1 MMNAW
6 IRKEAKDILRWTPI
20 GVLILSLLLWIEMRS
35 LLLANAFTD
44 LSSKLCF
51 QASIAAGV
59 FGAFLGIASF
69 WFDSSGGA
77 RGYLV
82 QRGIS
87 LARVFTIRTILGFI
101 AFMIAMWL
109 PLLCCGFYISMIG
122 PATLPITPYAI
133 VPALIV
139 VLFTFGFFFA
149 GSLIACRPSRWFGSR
164 LLPLLAA
171 LPLPLAVQPL
181 FVMQIYGFLVTGVL
195 GVIGVLLIMASA
207 RSAFLRGPS
216 QPAPSKSFRLPAVE
230 RAMILLSTLVA
241 TFIVFALVMATTM
254 RGFQAMP
261 ATRMIIR
268 FESDGAPWL
277 VEQSNLSALLG
288 KPHEQAR
295 VVASLQDDSSDG
307 GKPDSN
313 SLQFGTKL
321 FPRFATISSRFGTW
335 DMVSLNETNEYLWC
349 GNRGLVYF
357 YRKLIDPENKQL
369 IDPENKQLQLV
380 AVVGPKS
387 VGDHQ
392 KPPKERFEGYPVV
405 LGRKDQTASQGASGS
420 FLLSASDGV
429 YRFDITTRVIE
440 PILPQSIDWYAEIER
455 WVARDDEGE
464 TQSGMVGGKL
474 LSHKLLLM
482 NDYAMSIVEHET
494 DSRTGRLGV
503 KPIATLDIPRNFDL
517 KEYRGAIFWFQD
529 EKNWTFIP
537 LTFTIDH
544 NQREFLVIRSQNDVV
559 QQSRIQSPFEAAGTA
574 DNSDSYQYQEQI
586 RVMLLLP
593 PVLVSSLSLLS
604 TFLEDGHV
612 PWNSIWLLALL
623 QAIVSGVLCLIA
635 ARFRLLSRA
644 GALLWFVL
652 GALFGLG
659 TWGALLAIYPRVYR
673 LKCSSCGRLHRIEND
688 HCERCGA
695 PWEPLKPLG
704 IELLGESAK
713 IETVSLQP

>member
-20 GVLILSLLLWIEMRS
+20 GVVILSLLLWIEMRS
-35 LLLANAFTD
+35 LFLSNAFTD

-51 QASIAAGV
+51 QAFIAAGV
-59 FGAFLGIASF
+59 FGVFLGVASF

-77 RGYLV
+77 RGYMV

-101 AFMIAMWL
+101 AFMVSMWT

-122 PATLPITPYAI
+122 PATLPITPFAI

-149 GSLIACRPSRWFGSR
+149 GSLIACRTSRWFGAR
-164 LLPLLAA
+164 LLPLLCA
-171 LPLPLAVQPL
+171 LPLPMAVLP
-181 FVMQIYGFLVTGVL
+181 VIGGHAYAFLVTGLL
-195 GVIGVLLIMASA
+195 GVIGMLLIMASA

-216 QPAPSKSFRLPAVE
+216 QPAPSRSFCLPAVE
-230 RAMILLSTLVA
+230 RTIILLSTLA
-241 TFIVFALVMATTM
+241 AAFIVFALVMATTM

-277 VEQSNLSALLG
+277 VEQPTLSAFLG

-295 VVASLQDDSSDG
+295 VVSSLQDDSSDG

-313 SLQFGTKL
+313 SLQFGTEL
-321 FPRFATISSRFGTW
+321 FPRFSTLSSRVDTW
-335 DMVSLNETNEYLWC
+335 DMIPLKETNEYLWF

-357 YRKLIDPENKQL
+357 YRKLNDPE
-369 IDPENKQLQLV
+369 IKQLQLV

-392 KPPKERFEGYPVV
+392 KLPKDRFEGYPIV
-405 LGRKDQTASQGASGS
+405 LERIDQTASQGASGS
-420 FLLSASDGV
+420 FLFSASGGV
-429 YRFDITTRVIE
+429 YRFDIATRVIE
-440 PILPQSIDWYAEIER
+440 PILPQPIDWYAESER

-482 NDYAMSIVEHET
+482 NDYTMSIVEHET

-537 LTFTIDH
+537 LTFAH
-544 NQREFLVIRSQNDVV
+544 NYNQREFLVIRSQNDVV
-559 QQSRIQSPFEAAGTA
+559 QQSRIQSPVEFAGTA

-604 TFLEDGHV
+604 YFVLGGHV
-612 PWNSIWLLALL
+612 PWNSIWLLGLL
-623 QAIVSGVLCLIA
+623 QAFVSGVLCLIA
-635 ARFRLLSRA
+635 ARFRLLSRSSSA
-644 GALLWFVL
+644 LWFLL

-673 LKCSSCGRLHRIEND
+673 LKCSSCGRMRRIEND
-688 HCERCGA
+688 HCEECGA
-695 PWEPLKPLG
+695 SWEPLKPLG
-704 IELLGESAK
+704 IELLGESV
-713 IETVSLQP
+713 EGGYLVG